1 MLDFAPLKTQKILNI
16 INIVFKTQKEA
27 MVNISSLNKVAVIY
41 SVAALNKVVITAK
54 KSANLCI
61 LITGIVFQQAPPVKL
76 K

>member
-1 MLDFAPLKTQKILNI
+1 MLDFAFLIIQKSLNM
-16 INIVFKTQKEA
+16 INIEFKTLKEA
-27 MVNISSLNKVAVIY
+27 MVNKSSLNKVAVIN

-61 LITGIVFQQAPPVKL
+61 LITATVFQQAPPIKP

>member
-16 INIVFKTQKEA
+16 INIAFKTQKEV

-54 KSANLCI
+54 KSANLCYHKS
-61 LITGIVFQQAPPVKL
+61 F
-76 K
+76 